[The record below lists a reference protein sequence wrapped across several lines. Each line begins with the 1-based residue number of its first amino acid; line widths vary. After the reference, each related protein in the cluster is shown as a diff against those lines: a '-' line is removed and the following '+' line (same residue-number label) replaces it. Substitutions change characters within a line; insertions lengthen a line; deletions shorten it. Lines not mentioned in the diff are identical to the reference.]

1 MPKTKNY
8 KKAFENEM
16 RLKNEAYFFI
26 LENGLLQDFSEWKKE
41 KKNAGDFPPKKPLDE
56 VWRFCIPEQQETRIG
71 FQPSYMKKN

>member
-41 KKNAGDFPPKKPLDE
+41 KRTAGNFPEKPLDE
-56 VWRFCIPEQQETRIG
+56 VWRYCIPEQQENKIG
-71 FQPSYMKKN
+71 FRPSYMKKN